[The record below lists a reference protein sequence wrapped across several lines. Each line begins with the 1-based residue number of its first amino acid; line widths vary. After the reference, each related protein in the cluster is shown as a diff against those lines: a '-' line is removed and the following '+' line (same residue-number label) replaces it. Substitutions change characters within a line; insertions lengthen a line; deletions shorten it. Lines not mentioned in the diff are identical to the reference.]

1 MTEPKRKKQKKDN
14 FIITKEENKI
24 LNDINQVDLPVFEP
38 DSNIVNDIMPNKN
51 LYTIDHIL
59 RDNSNII
66 KSIYQMYNFVKSL
79 QKSIKEYA
87 TTSYIS
93 DNHLSKK
100 IEILEKK
107 IKELSNNNKI
117 MEENINKLMKK
128 I

>member
-38 DSNIVNDIMPNKN
+38 DTNIVNDITFN
-51 LYTIDHIL
+51 HIIQE
-59 RDNSNII
+59 NNNII
-66 KSIYQMYNFVKSL
+66 KSIYQMYNFIKSI
-79 QKSIKEYA
+79 QKSIKEYV
-87 TTSYIS
+87 TISYIS
-93 DNHLSKK
+93 ENHLNKK

-117 MEENINKLMKK
+117 MEENIKKLMEK